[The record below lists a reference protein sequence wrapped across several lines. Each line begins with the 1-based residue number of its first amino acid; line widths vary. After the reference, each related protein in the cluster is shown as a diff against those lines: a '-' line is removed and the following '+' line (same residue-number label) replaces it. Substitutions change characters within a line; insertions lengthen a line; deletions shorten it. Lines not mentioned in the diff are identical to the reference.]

1 MADYILPMA
10 RNTRTGETVKMQDLS
25 GARLQPHQRREA
37 RLLADRLA
45 AQMTERG
52 PDLWTAVITA
62 YTA

>member
-10 RNTRTGETVKMQDLS
+10 RNTRTGATVKLQDLS
-25 GARLQPHQRREA
+25 GSRLQPHQRREA

-45 AQMTERG
+45 EQMTARG
-52 PDLWTAVITA
+52 VDLWTAVITP

>member
-10 RNTRTGETVKMQDLS
+10 RNTRTGETVKSHDLS

-37 RLLADRLA
+37 TLLADRLA
-45 AQMTERG
+45 EQMTQRG
-52 PDLWTAVITA
+52 TDLWTAVVQP